1 MSKYMKTPRSKFSSE
16 QGDCKF
22 WKKLSFYITFFNLLQ
37 QKALRSAYQEPSV
50 CV

>member
-22 WKKLSFYITFFNLLQ
+22 WKKLSYLFLFFSCLDGIE
-37 QKALRSAYQEPSV
+37 ALSIDAGD
-50 CV
+50 